1 MVRTWDHSPLE
12 LVAKILLLPARVAV
26 TDHAR
31 VRLGVTMLTSW
42 VNVRRPVK
50 LPVVVERVVARA
62 WSLAVSLPV
71 LRDIGPRLEVLGPS
85 GVNH

>member
-1 MVRTWDHSPLE
+1 VIRTWDYSPLE
-12 LVAKILLLPARVAV
+12 LLAKVLLLSASVAM

-31 VRLGVTMLTSW
+31 IRLGVAMLTSR

-50 LPVVVERVVARA
+50 LPVIIERVVARA

-85 GVNH
+85 GVDH